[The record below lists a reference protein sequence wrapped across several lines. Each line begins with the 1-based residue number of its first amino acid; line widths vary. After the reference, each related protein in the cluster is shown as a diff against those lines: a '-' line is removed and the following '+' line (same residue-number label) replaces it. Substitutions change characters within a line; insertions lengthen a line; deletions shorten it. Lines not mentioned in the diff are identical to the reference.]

1 MSKFID
7 AVTAELT
14 GNRYPVL
21 EHMTIVQ
28 KWSDDATAFNSAMT
42 YEYDI
47 GVTWK
52 VRTHCDKAALQ
63 HVTRNVLRQL
73 REAVY
78 GEFRDRVLRLERAVW
93 EHDREKILMET
104 RDLVREV
111 ME

>member
-14 GNRYPVL
+14 GNRRAVL
-21 EHMTIVQ
+21 GPLTVVQ
-28 KWSDDATAFNSAMT
+28 HWSDVFNPAMT

-52 VRTHCDKAALQ
+52 VRTHCEKAALQ
-63 HVTRNVLRQL
+63 HVTRNVLRHL
-73 REAVY
+73 REDVY
-78 GEFRDRVLRLERAVW
+78 GEFRDRILRLERAVY